1 MLRDLLL
8 LTDANLSIKVDKNGL
23 ASVALCSAGRTP
35 LVMTL
40 SLSEDDM
47 HQAEQAIQT
56 YCSELQH
63 IKGASTIEVSLK
75 RTKSHAASSA
85 SKIKVPDTK
94 AQKPAKPA
102 KQEEQDLLTSAI
114 QSMSMDSET
123 DADDLDDN
131 DIADGTELEGVTDE
145 NSELIES
152 DNLVTETHS
161 RTITEELAL
170 AQSEQSSK
178 SNPTNVLSTDS
189 TNNALRELVKQSI
202 FKF

>member
-94 AQKPAKPA
+94 AQKPA